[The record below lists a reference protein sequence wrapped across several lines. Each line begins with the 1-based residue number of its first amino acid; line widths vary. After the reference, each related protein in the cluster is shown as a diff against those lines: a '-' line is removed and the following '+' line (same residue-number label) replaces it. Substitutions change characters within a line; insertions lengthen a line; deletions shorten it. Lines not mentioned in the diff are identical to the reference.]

1 MSRMNEIY
9 GAFSVD
15 RPIFKSESTLVF
27 DSISIESHSRDLSR
41 SDDHEFQVQENIRS
55 LFGKTGRRLSQ
66 IGGHPDFTHLETTG
80 SQEKGY
86 VVSLFVDIK
95 GSTKLGLVYSPEQVF
110 WIKNQIIK
118 CAMETILAFD
128 GHVHR
133 IMGDAVLAFFRG
145 NQTTPRDSAINAIN
159 CGTYLVEFMRSVVSP
174 KMKEFGVQDDVG
186 IRVGVDY
193 GPHEKVIWGMYGYAG
208 LSEVTA
214 TSYHV
219 DVAAKLQQRAS
230 KNRVMIGQELAELLD
245 LHEDII
251 ECKIT
256 AGDED
261 KYVKPNYTDISGK
274 PKNYRQFVIKH
285 NSYFEMLPK
294 PEDTA
299 LPISITSIE
308 INGQEEAELF
318 KCARCAGR
326 QIHIKFSASFSI
338 PGWNHSEIKVRFR
351 VENHGKQA
359 ATATDYAN
367 HSTEVK
373 ATRNENGRYSA
384 SNIEPTAYVGLHYMF
399 VSVIDAD
406 GKVIHKE
413 QKFPVY
419 IG

>member
-9 GAFSVD
+9 GSFSLEQPV
-15 RPIFKSESTLVF
+15 FKSDRTLLIESISL
-27 DSISIESHSRDLSR
+27 DSISAAISADE
-41 SDDHEFQVQENIRS
+41 HEFKVQENIRS
-55 LFGKTGRRLSQ
+55 LFGKKGHRLAL
-66 IGGHPDFTHLETTG
+66 IGGHPDFEHLEATG
-80 SQEKGY
+80 AQENGY

-118 CAMETILAFD
+118 CALETILAFD

-145 NQTTPRDSAINAIN
+145 SQTSPRDSAINAIN
-159 CGTYLVEFMRSVVSP
+159 CGTYLVEFMRSVVTP
-174 KMKEFGVQDDVG
+174 KMKDFGVQDDVG

-245 LHEDII
+245 LHEDVI
-251 ECKIT
+251 ESKIT
-256 AGDED
+256 AGEED
-261 KYVKPNYTDISGK
+261 RYVKPNYTDKFGK
-274 PKNYRQFVIKH
+274 QVNYRQFVIRH
-285 NSYFEMLPK
+285 DHYFNMLPK
-294 PEDTA
+294 PEDKN
-299 LPISITSIE
+299 LPIAITSTE
-308 INGQEEAELF
+308 INNLQHEPLF
-318 KCARCAGR
+318 KCARCAETKK
-326 QIHIKFSASFSI
+326 QIKFNANFSL
-338 PGWNHSEIKVRFR
+338 PGWRHNEIKVRFR

-359 ATATDYAN
+359 AAEADYAN
-367 HSTEVK
+367 HSTEVP
-373 ATRNENGRYSA
+373 AIRNTDGTYSA
-384 SNIEPTAYVGLHYMF
+384 SNIEPTAFVGLHYMF
-399 VSVIDAD
+399 VSVIDAE
-406 GKVIHKE
+406 GRVIYKE
-413 QKFPVY
+413 QKFPVF